1 METIGQSS
9 KTTFGMSLEM
19 FLNRTIVESE
29 NAILT
34 FSFINL
40 HSNEQVF
47 TSALAMLYVSMRLCL
62 MILIRSFLLT
72 LSCRMK
78 LWNVHVWP
86 VVRYGTIPESYTF
99 TNCWLCKNIDK
110 SFALLRHSKVLSV
123 WLLITAWTKHDN
135 VHFVV
140 VSGYYFSWSCI
151 TL

>member
-9 KTTFGMSLEM
+9 KNTFGMSLEM

-40 HSNEQVF
+40 HSNEQVL
-47 TSALAMLYVSMRLCL
+47 TSALAMLYISMRLCL

-78 LWNVHVWP
+78 L
-86 VVRYGTIPESYTF
+86 
-99 TNCWLCKNIDK
+99 
-110 SFALLRHSKVLSV
+110 
-123 WLLITAWTKHDN
+123 
-135 VHFVV
+135 
-140 VSGYYFSWSCI
+140 
-151 TL
+151 